1 MEEENEDDMS
11 GKIRKAESDNEK
23 ASQNTRSRMVDPN
36 ERIQVLFK
44 KQELKEQKLNE
55 KKKINEENVILYFLW
70 LIFFFFQKFKECTFV
85 PKTNVY
91 REEPI
96 DEKQLVRDF

>member
-23 ASQNTRSRMVDPN
+23 ASQNSRSRMVDPN

-44 KQELKEQKLNE
+44 KQELTEQKLNE
-55 KKKINEENVILYFLW
+55 KKKIMEENVILYFL
-70 LIFFFFQKFKECTFV
+70 
-85 PKTNVY
+85 
-91 REEPI
+91 
-96 DEKQLVRDF
+96 

>member
-23 ASQNTRSRMVDPN
+23 ASQNSRSRMVDPN

-70 LIFFFFQKFKECTFV
+70 LIFFFFRNLKNALLS
-85 PKTNVY
+85 PKQMF
-91 REEPI
+91 I
-96 DEKQLVRDF
+96 EKNLLMKSN